1 MKQKIHTFRA
11 ATMDEALELVRR
23 ELGRDAIVVDS
34 KEVIT
39 RRLLPWPSKRQEVE
53 ISAERIRRESS
64 VKTAKVKVQGS
75 VPAPRTIQTLAEKKQ
90 SLTAG
95 SHALSTSTN
104 PAERL
109 TVAVEAVVVP
119 EELGPSPEWLTS
131 GSTSERSIPR
141 QQRGDFESLPAS
153 LTNLDN
159 RLDSAF
165 SPHSEAL
172 RTSSSPRILPFPGRI
187 STPPLDPFA
196 NEYEQL
202 IEAGIDAS
210 LAADLIERYSLEL
223 ANRKGDSTTDF
234 LATLTRYVEQDIHCA
249 QPIQLQPG
257 RREIVTL
264 TGPTGVGKTTTIAK
278 LAGHFQLREG
288 RRVGLITTDR
298 YRVGAF
304 PQLQEYADILQI
316 PLYSAASPA
325 EVRRAVQDLSEVDL
339 ILIDTAGRSPLD
351 RTKLHELNE
360 IVQAT
365 SSHHVLL
372 LLSLSGGPK
381 NLPKIAQ
388 QFAASQ
394 PTSLVITKLDEAI
407 GCGGLLSIT
416 REIKLP
422 ISYITTGQDVPAQI
436 EPANPG
442 RLARLII
449 GRDQLIF

>member
-53 ISAERIRRESS
+53 ISAERVRRESS
-64 VKTAKVKVQGS
+64 IKTAKVKVQGS
-75 VPAPRTIQTLAEKKQ
+75 VPAPRTIQTLAEKQQ

-95 SHALSTSTN
+95 SLALSRN
-104 PAERL
+104 PAETL
-109 TVAVEAVVVP
+109 TAAVEAVTVP

-131 GSTSERSIPR
+131 GSTFEMSIPR
-141 QQRGDFESLPAS
+141 QQRRDFESMAAS
-153 LTNLDN
+153 LTNPDYGLD
-159 RLDSAF
+159 AGF
-165 SPHSEAL
+165 SPNSEAV
-172 RTSSSPRILPFPGRI
+172 RTPSSPRILPFPGRM
-187 STPPLDPFA
+187 SAPLLDLFS

-210 LAADLIERYSLEL
+210 LAADLIDRYSPEL
-223 ANRKGDSTTDF
+223 ANRQGDSKTDF
-234 LATLTRYVEQDIHCA
+234 LETLTRYVEQDIHCA
-249 QPIQLQPG
+249 RPIQLQPG

-325 EVRRAVQDLSEVDL
+325 EVQRAVQDLSEVDL
-339 ILIDTAGRSPLD
+339 ILVDTAGRSPLD

-381 NLPKIAQ
+381 NLPKIVQ
-388 QFAASQ
+388 QFASSQ

-407 GCGGLLSIT
+407 GCGGILSIT
-416 REIKLP
+416 REIQLP

-442 RLARLII
+442 RLARLIL